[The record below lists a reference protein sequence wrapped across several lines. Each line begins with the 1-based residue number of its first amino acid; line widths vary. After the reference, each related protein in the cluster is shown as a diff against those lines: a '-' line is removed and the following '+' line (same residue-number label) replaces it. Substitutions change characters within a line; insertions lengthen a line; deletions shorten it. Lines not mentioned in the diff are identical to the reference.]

1 MIHLGNNI
9 RELRKTRGLTQEQL
23 ATALHCSPQAISKW
37 EMGAGYPDVATLP
50 VIAAYFEIS
59 LDALFKYDPE
69 EIEEKIMQVLYDS
82 RINAGF
88 YDLDRAKAILEEG
101 IRKYPQGYILKREL
115 LERYTRNIC
124 RKGRTDLVEAALDL
138 GKQLVA
144 ECKDSF
150 IYLGV
155 MNDMA
160 SIYITGG
167 RYEEGKALIE
177 SMPYRYHLDICDR
190 MRCTVM
196 HLRAEDAL
204 HEAREW
210 KRWAHQELYLVCEDE
225 GRCFFDTGDYEN
237 ALYSFREAAD
247 LLVRFWDR
255 PIPPEYDLLQGR
267 DIPRGLT
274 TVSIAGCLYRLG
286 RLEECDAALDEAYHL
301 IRDGFSDK
309 EWPPYEAIRMGEYR
323 GTYTRM
329 GLDAY
334 KPCPY

>member
-9 RELRKTRGLTQEQL
+9 RELRHARGLTQEQL

-50 VIAAYFEIS
+50 VLAAYFEVS
-59 LDALFKYDPE
+59 LDALFEYDPE

-88 YDLDRAKAILEEG
+88 YDLEKAKTILEEG

-115 LERYTRNIC
+115 LERYTRHIC
-124 RKGRTDLVEAALDL
+124 QKERTDLVEAALDL
-138 GKQLVA
+138 GKLLIA

-150 IYLGV
+150 ITLGA
-155 MNDMA
+155 MGDMA
-160 SIYITGG
+160 SIYITVG
-167 RYEEGKALIE
+167 RYEEGKKLIE
-177 SMPYRYHLDICDR
+177 SMPYRYHLDIEDR
-190 MRCTVM
+190 MRCTASLL
-196 HLRAEDAL
+196 HGADAL

-210 KRWAHQELYLVCEDE
+210 KRWAHQELYMVCEDE
-225 GRCFFDTGDYEN
+225 GKRFFEVGDYEN
-237 ALYSFREAAD
+237 ALYSYREAAD
-247 LLVRFWDR
+247 LLVRFWNR
-255 PIPPEYDLLQGR
+255 PIPREYTLLQ
-267 DIPRGLT
+267 DDHVARGIT
-274 TVSIAGCLYRLG
+274 TVSIAGCLYCLG

-301 IRDGFSDK
+301 IRDIFLD
-309 EWPPYEAIRMGEYR
+309 EDWPAWEGIRMGEYR
-323 GTYTRM
+323 ECYARM